1 MANNTQPQD
10 VLYAF
15 VGLGDLAA
23 EKVKSIS
30 VPDVKST
37 TKLYND
43 SVKRGRGLWT
53 KIRNSAPTK
62 QAVTQTKTARTQ
74 VKAAATSVTK
84 AIQAG
89 TSGSSTQLKKQSKTA
104 RTQVK
109 AAGTS
114 VTKAVRA
121 NAKAARSA
129 AGKVAS
135 TSKAS

>member
-1 MANNTQPQD
+1 MADTQEI
-10 VLYAF
+10 LYAF
-15 VGLGDLAA
+15 IGIGDLTV
-23 EKVKSIS
+23 EKVRNVS
-30 VPDVKST
+30 VPDPKST
-37 TKLYND
+37 MKLYND
-43 SVKRGRGLWT
+43 SVKRGRSLWT

-62 QAVTQTKTARTQ
+62 QAITQTKTARTQ

-89 TSGSSTQLKKQSKTA
+89 TSGSSTQLKQQSKTA

-129 AGKVAS
+129 AGKVATT